1 MESENELNPIDIK
14 NHACYYFDHIMRV
27 IHFNS
32 RDILLNEK
40 KAIYGTTYITYKT
53 FMGSIPLRIR
63 LDEIDGFIKIYD
75 EIRYLALFS

>member
-32 RDILLNEK
+32 RDILLNK
-40 KAIYGTTYITYKT
+40 KNL
-53 FMGSIPLRIR
+53 FMALHT
-63 LDEIDGFIKIYD
+63 LHTKLLWV
-75 EIRYLALFS
+75 RYHCVLG